1 MAFHLPCQYAY
12 KDRNASIINSDQ
24 KPKHNTLA
32 IQREMDTIKLVV
44 MGTGG
49 VGKSALTIQYVQQQF
64 VTQYDPTI
72 EDSYRRQANVD
83 GKNVM
88 LEILDTAGTEQFKAM
103 RDLYMRNGEGFILVY
118 SVIALSTFNDL
129 SELREQIMRV
139 KEGDVPMILVGNK
152 ADLDSQRMVAKAQGD
167 ELAKSFGCGF
177 LEASAKTRL
186 NVDEIFTEVIRQVF
200 AGRGINKNDNKKRG
214 AGKKKNCVIF

>member
-1 MAFHLPCQYAY
+1 
-12 KDRNASIINSDQ
+12 
-24 KPKHNTLA
+24 
-32 IQREMDTIKLVV
+32 MDTIKLVV

-186 NVDEIFTEVIRQVF
+186 NVDEIFNEVIRQVF
-200 AGRGINKNDNKKRG
+200 AGRGINKNNNKKRG
-214 AGKKKNCVIF
+214 AGKKNCVIF

>member
-1 MAFHLPCQYAY
+1 LAFHLPCQYAY

-118 SVIALSTFNDL
+118 SVIAVSTFNDL

-139 KEGDVPMILVGNK
+139 KDGDVPMILVGNK
-152 ADLDSQRMVAKAQGD
+152 ADLDSQRMIAKAQGE

-186 NVDEIFTEVIRQVF
+186 NVDEIFNEVIRQVF
-200 AGRGINKNDNKKRG
+200 AGRGINKNNNKKRG
-214 AGKKKNCVIF
+214 AGKKNCVIF